1 MLASQNT
8 IGEKEFKLFKDY
20 IEKLS
25 GIVIPPEKAYFIET
39 RLYKLMLDY
48 GTDSFG
54 DFYALLTSDVTPEK
68 TQKLINA
75 VTVNETHWFRDIAPW
90 QVMEKELLPELVK
103 KLALKEKVRV
113 KIWSAAAATG
123 QEIYST
129 AMCVD
134 NYLKNN
140 PAQGVSLSDFYFYAT
155 DISSRVL
162 DYAKRGRYDRISMNR
177 GLDDFYRDTYFSHDG
192 AAWDIDAK
200 IRSAVRFEQ
209 FNLQQ
214 DFTKMG
220 QFDIIFCRYVL
231 IYFSEAFKKEIVK
244 KMYDALSEGGV
255 IFIGSYILYDY
266 FKEYFEVRH
275 DGNLTYYVK
284 KAELK

>member
-48 GTDSFG
+48 GTESFG

-75 VTVNETHWFRDIAPW
+75 VTVNETHWFRDAAPW

-103 KLALKEKVRV
+103 KLSLKEKVRV

-129 AMCVD
+129 VMCVD
-134 NYLKNN
+134 KYLKNN

-214 DFTKMG
+214 DFSKMG